1 MLDRHNIDPEAVG
14 DSVAEILARER
25 PVYNQAAVTR
35 QQEHLAEAAFEAGL
49 SEDETSRALQ
59 ALMEGYQERILKKS

>member
-1 MLDRHNIDPEAVG
+1 MFGRHKIDPEAVG

-49 SEDETSRALQ
+49 SAEETSRALQ
-59 ALMEGYQERILKKS
+59 ALMEGYQERTAKKS